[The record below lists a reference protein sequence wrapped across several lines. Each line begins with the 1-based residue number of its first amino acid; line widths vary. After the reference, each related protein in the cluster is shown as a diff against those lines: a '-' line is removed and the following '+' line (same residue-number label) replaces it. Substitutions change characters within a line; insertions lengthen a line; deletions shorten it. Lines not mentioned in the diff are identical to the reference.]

1 MILFQSINQPY
12 EFAEPDK
19 KIQTGYSTKQIH
31 SLPATKL
38 KEILKKHQVQNNNV
52 KVAELRD
59 RVLHLQT
66 KGLVGLPRA
75 KKPGSQDKG
84 GPKRPFRS
92 TVYDVVEFFDSFSE
106 WWKQRYQKDKTSSK
120 YSLKNLASKT
130 VILDNAST
138 HASIRVQDTKHKSIF
153 HRLAKERWGLKNI
166 IYQPPRSPQF
176 QPAET
181 FFAYQ
186 SNYRIHDFELVNRMW
201 LFRISQS
208 QQKAL
213 FGTKTKKKQISQ

>member
-66 KGLVGLPRA
+66 KGLVGLPRG
-75 KKPGSQDKG
+75 KK
-84 GPKRPFRS
+84 
-92 TVYDVVEFFDSFSE
+92 T
-106 WWKQRYQKDKTSSK
+106 
-120 YSLKNLASKT
+120 
-130 VILDNAST
+130 
-138 HASIRVQDTKHKSIF
+138 
-153 HRLAKERWGLKNI
+153 
-166 IYQPPRSPQF
+166 
-176 QPAET
+176 
-181 FFAYQ
+181 
-186 SNYRIHDFELVNRMW
+186 
-201 LFRISQS
+201 RISRQRWIKKTI
-208 QQKAL
+208 QKH
-213 FGTKTKKKQISQ
+213 SVCC